1 VAFPR
6 QRLRAN
12 GATKA
17 RLAVIVLAAVAVAL
31 AAVDRSESPNASTQ
45 ALVRVDFV
53 YSTDLDQLLAPLI
66 ERFNEGGFKVRGR
79 SIHIE
84 GRGLT
89 SGEAERLIRTGEE
102 KPVVWAP
109 ASSLWGRLLTA
120 RVGKPWVPLVTPSIV
135 HSPQVIAIP
144 EPQARKLGWPESTI
158 GWKDIPRLVA
168 SGALRFG
175 HPSPLSSTSGLSALA
190 AVYYAVTGKLYGLTN
205 DDVHRARARVRKVE
219 RSVVHYA
226 PTANDFLDQLADY
239 GPGYASAVVV
249 QETSLVQFNE
259 QNSWRLVAVYP
270 SDGTFMADYPYIVL
284 NGLWVSEDEA
294 DAARAFFEWLRG
306 MITPET
312 AARSGYRD
320 AEESETVL
328 PPVDP
333 EHGAD
338 PSQPVFLLRP
348 PAPDVLMA
356 ILAAWRE
363 DRKLADIVIAVDA
376 SMLRKG
382 TAAELRRAV
391 ERLLDPL
398 SPRHR
403 VGLVAFG
410 DSVSTAVPLAPL
422 SVNAERLREGLAGL
436 RPTGRTALYDAVA
449 DGVRQA
455 TSADDSARTTALVVV
470 TDGGDDAS
478 SLDLAGLRA
487 RIRGSRVRIFTVA
500 YGSKAD
506 SRALEAI
513 AATSQGRA
521 FRTSAGELAGV
532 CGDIALYF

>member
-1 VAFPR
+1 M
-6 QRLRAN
+6 
-12 GATKA
+12 KA
-17 RLAVIVLAAVAVAL
+17 RLAVIALAAVAVGV
-31 AAVDRSESPNASTQ
+31 AAVDRSESPQASTQ

-53 YSTDLDQLLAPLI
+53 YSTDLDELLAPLI
-66 ERFNEGGFKVRGR
+66 ARFNEGGFKVRGR
-79 SIHIE
+79 SIRME
-84 GRGLT
+84 GRGVT

-120 RVGKPWVPLVTPSIV
+120 RIGKPWVPLVTPSIV

-144 EPQARKLGWPESTI
+144 EARARKLGWPESTI
-158 GWKDIPRLVA
+158 GWEDIPRLVA

-175 HPSPLSSTSGLSALA
+175 HPSPLTSTSGLSALA

-205 DDVHRARARVRKVE
+205 DDVHRARARVRKIE
-219 RSVVHYA
+219 RSVVHYT
-226 PTANDFLDQLADY
+226 PTANDFLDQLANY

-259 QNSWRLVAVYP
+259 QSPWRLVAVYP

-284 NGLWVSEDEA
+284 NSPWVSEDEGE
-294 DAARAFFEWLRG
+294 AAHAFFEWLRG
-306 MITPET
+306 MVTPET

-320 AEESETVL
+320 AEEGETVL
-328 PPVDP
+328 PPVDL

-348 PAPDVLMA
+348 PAPDVLTA

-410 DSVSTAVPLAPL
+410 GRVSTVVPLARL
-422 SVNAERLREGLAGL
+422 GANAQSLRETLAGVA
-436 RPTGRTALYDAVA
+436 PDGETALYDAVEE
-449 DGVRQA
+449 GVRKA
-455 TSADDSARTTALVVV
+455 ASANDRTRTTALVVM
-470 TDGGDDAS
+470 TDSGDDAS

-487 RIRGSRVRIFTVA
+487 RIRGSGVRIFTVGF
-500 YGSKAD
+500 GSKAD
-506 SRALEAI
+506 RRALETI
-513 AATSQGRA
+513 ARASRGTA
-521 FRTSAGELAGV
+521 FRASPGELVDV
-532 CGDIALYF
+532 CDDIALYF